1 MEMTSEFYGKLLV
14 AARNITNNHQ
24 DHEDLLQECLVAL
37 YEKDKDFIQELH
49 DNKALQFYCV
59 RIMLNMWNSST
70 SSYHYKFRFQKK
82 FMFEFFEGVPDDY
95 CPSNKNV
102 LTPTIQEIRNQ
113 FHNDF
118 LDDAVDTMHEVLAEL
133 YWYDSELFKLYKFG
147 SNNGKRWTL
156 NSLAEK
162 TGISRTSIFD
172 TTHRVMKYLDKRM
185 KEETTLLTYDI

>member
-1 MEMTSEFYGKLLV
+1 
-14 AARNITNNHQ
+14 
-24 DHEDLLQECLVAL
+24 
-37 YEKDKDFIQELH
+37 
-49 DNKALQFYCV
+49 
-59 RIMLNMWNSST
+59 
-70 SSYHYKFRFQKK
+70 
-82 FMFEFFEGVPDDY
+82 MFEFFEGVPDEY

-113 FHNDF
+113 LHNEF
-118 LDDAVDTMHEVLAEL
+118 LDDAVDTMHEVLGEL
-133 YWYDSELFKLYKFG
+133 YWYDAELFKLYKFG